1 MLKKRPEWAN
11 RIRIAREDKRI
22 TQRDLVEKLGSNQTT
37 IVYYETG
44 RREPRIGY
52 LLDLMKLTGV
62 TGEWLLSGKGD
73 MYGKEER
80 KITKEEAIEA
90 LYGDT
95 ADKVLLYL
103 IEAIKDPFLK
113 AILFARAIESKE
125 QHKNLFDKTK
135 SD

>member
-1 MLKKRPEWAN
+1 MALPRCELVKKFG
-11 RIRIAREDKRI
+11 I
-22 TQRDLVEKLGSNQTT
+22 NQAT

-44 RREPRIGY
+44 RREPGISY
-52 LLDLMKLTGV
+52 LMDLMKLTGV

-135 SD
+135 ND